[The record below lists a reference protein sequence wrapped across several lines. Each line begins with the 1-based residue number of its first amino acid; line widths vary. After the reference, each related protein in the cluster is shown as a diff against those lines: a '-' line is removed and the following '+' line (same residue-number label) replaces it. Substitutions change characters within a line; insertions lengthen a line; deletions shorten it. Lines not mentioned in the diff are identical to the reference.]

1 MHHLVVYSDE
11 LYMIC
16 HFFADSIY
24 TERYMVTPDEN
35 EQGYKVSILLYH
47 DNGKIIIT
55 VILLRT
61 IFVTGL
67 VSVVSSQPPV

>member
-1 MHHLVVYSDE
+1 
-11 LYMIC
+11 
-16 HFFADSIY
+16 
-24 TERYMVTPDEN
+24 MVTPDEN

-47 DNGKIIIT
+47 DNGKTIIT